1 MKLNSLVVLNRQVV
15 PGSFQVSDLHE
26 EASDQSLAD
35 VQVVVTAV
43 EVGAASRQLEPLHDA
58 RELGSHVVT
67 LGHRTSVDEVVERP
81 SIVTLIL
88 LIGVVDV
95 QHGEMIAVNMGE
107 SHLSF
112 VSLFPHV
119 TGTNKTLRNFK
130 RKHRNKKRTGT
141 DRHLNAHIHKH
152 PCFSLSPVRSLVVTP
167 KFILRTFAH
176 LSLHEKERRDE
187 REKLVCV
194 CVCELRTI
202 TFR

>member
-1 MKLNSLVVLNRQVV
+1 
-15 PGSFQVSDLHE
+15 
-26 EASDQSLAD
+26 
-35 VQVVVTAV
+35 
-43 EVGAASRQLEPLHDA
+43 
-58 RELGSHVVT
+58 
-67 LGHRTSVDEVVERP
+67 
-81 SIVTLIL
+81 
-88 LIGVVDV
+88 
-95 QHGEMIAVNMGE
+95 MIAVNMGE

-202 TFR
+202 TFRWTWPEWTPRKIRDAHSQFYSGRTRNKGAGERIFYDRDRRGVREKTKRCCDVRSLSVGFVPIS